1 MASRR
6 RTTHILRTVTVLA
19 VTGAVVGLPS
29 ARGDAAPL
37 PKPLAAPSTPSTCAE
52 SRSAFLKNSDDAE
65 KVAEHLNDARVARV
79 KMQKAYATADKQA
92 RNVTAQYGALA
103 GDFRR
108 IVSGELKQAPAGQVA
123 VFFTSRSPKDFAD
136 QMALMDYVA
145 GKKGQKV
152 DQLGVVR
159 AAAAKAQ
166 AAAQATLT
174 ARLKVEKSIA
184 ARAADLK
191 KRGTTLTALQTR
203 LCPTDD
209 PVTQAARASRGVER
223 LPMGPASGAAQKA
236 VQTALAQIGDPYVW
250 GAAGPSSF
258 DCSGLT
264 SYAWAAAGV
273 MLPHSS
279 ASQYGVGTRISRDQ
293 VRAGDLVFFYS
304 PIHHVGLAIN
314 NTQMV
319 HASTYGVPVQIANID
334 SSPYVGAT
342 RVG

>member
-1 MASRR
+1 MAR
-6 RTTHILRTVTVLA
+6 RTAPFLRSAIVLA
-19 VTGAVVGLPS
+19 LTGAAVGLP
-29 ARGDAAPL
+29 ATRGEAVPVT
-37 PKPLAAPSTPSTCAE
+37 LAPSTCAE
-52 SRSAFLKNSDDAE
+52 SRAAYLKNSDDAE

-79 KMQKAYATADKQA
+79 KMQKAYAAADA
-92 RNVTAQYGALA
+92 RARKVTAQYGVLA
-103 GDFRR
+103 GDFKR
-108 IVSGELKQAPAGQVA
+108 IVSGELKQAPAGQVV
-123 VFFTSRSPKDFAD
+123 VFFTSRSPTDFAA

-145 GKKGQKV
+145 GRKGQKI
-152 DQLGVVR
+152 DQLGVVK

-166 AAAQATLT
+166 AEAQARLT

-191 KRGTTLTALQTR
+191 KRGTALTALQTR
-203 LCPTDD
+203 LCPSDD
-209 PVTQAARASRGVER
+209 PVTQAARASRSIER
-223 LPMGPASGAAQKA
+223 LPMGPASAAAQKA

-250 GAAGPSSF
+250 GAAGPGSF

-264 SYAWAAAGV
+264 SFAWASAGV
-273 MLPHSS
+273 GLPHSS

-304 PIHHVGLAIN
+304 PIHHVGIAIN

-319 HASTYGVPVQIANID
+319 HAATFGVPVQIANID